1 METDNLGISIY
12 STSIIKDDVS
22 SLYVALTGDQCAL
35 TNIRIA
41 QEAGDDPFEPQD
53 SEQSE
58 QRIILFSPQAIAC
71 GLSALCLYT
80 GFHDH

>member
-41 QEAGDDPFEPQD
+41 QEAGDDPFRAAG
-53 SEQSE
+53 

>member
-41 QEAGDDPFEPQD
+41 QETSDGQKQQQD
-53 SEQSE
+53 SE
-58 QRIILFSPQAIAC
+58 
-71 GLSALCLYT
+71 
-80 GFHDH
+80 